1 MFKYISVKFP
11 QTSLGVSTVYSAKLV
26 QTRYEHEILIVEFK
40 DWGLEYDVV
49 SPGTSVSVQIADG
62 ESKRDFYGYVHHVKL
77 KRTPA
82 NNFSEVTFIGGSFPM
97 KQRRQTIYKDKTADQ
112 VIKSIATDHDFVC
125 YSVPH
130 PRVFPQISQAGL
142 SDWAFMVKLAKQCG
156 YSLRTENTELYFQP
170 ILEDYK
176 ELRSEAR
183 KFTMRSLS
191 NIDGSNVYS
200 FEPIIS
206 ESIAYDGAW
215 KSAVAVS
222 GVDTFSGEVMSVAQQ
237 IRNKKTRGKQQ
248 FEFFDSFAVDTV
260 ALTSD
265 VAAYEAES
273 AENRNT
279 FPYRATAEVLGSID
293 VRPDMPIHITGVD
306 APYNG
311 YWVVLSAEHIIV
323 EEQRN
328 VFKYTTIVELGSDS
342 LGVAQTWTDSQTIT
356 APNAMQKRVVKPN
369 VKQTKVKPK
378 TTLNIKRKNV
388 VDSQKG
394 SFGTINNRSKPA
406 AVRGRATA
414 ANTWKSR
421 TRSLNTVIP
430 TVKKGVATTARLAKK
445 RGLSL

>member
-11 QTSLGVSTVYSAKLV
+11 QTSLGVTTVYSARFI

-49 SPGTSVSVQIADG
+49 SPGTSVAVQIADG

-77 KRTPA
+77 KRTPG

-112 VIKSIATDHDFVC
+112 VIKSIATTHDFVC

-183 KFTMRSLS
+183 RFTMRSLS
-191 NIDGSNVYS
+191 NIDGSDIYS

-237 IRNKKTRGKQQ
+237 VRNKKTRGKQQ
-248 FEFFDSFAVDTV
+248 FEFFDSFLKFISKIKCLERLEKILVK
-260 ALTSD
+260 LTKTRIKL
-265 VAAYEAES
+265 ES
-273 AENRNT
+273 
-279 FPYRATAEVLGSID
+279 
-293 VRPDMPIHITGVD
+293 
-306 APYNG
+306 
-311 YWVVLSAEHIIV
+311 
-323 EEQRN
+323 
-328 VFKYTTIVELGSDS
+328 
-342 LGVAQTWTDSQTIT
+342 
-356 APNAMQKRVVKPN
+356 
-369 VKQTKVKPK
+369 
-378 TTLNIKRKNV
+378 
-388 VDSQKG
+388 
-394 SFGTINNRSKPA
+394 
-406 AVRGRATA
+406 
-414 ANTWKSR
+414 
-421 TRSLNTVIP
+421 
-430 TVKKGVATTARLAKK
+430 
-445 RGLSL
+445 

>member
-1 MFKYISVKFP
+1 MFKYIAVSFP
-11 QTSLGVSTVYSAKLV
+11 ETTLGISTVYSAKLV
-26 QTRYEHEILIVEFK
+26 QTRYEHELLIAEFK

-49 SPGTSVSVQIADG
+49 SPGTAVHIQIADG
-62 ESKRDFYGYVHHVKL
+62 DFKREFYGYVHHVKL

-112 VIKSIATDHDFVC
+112 VIKEIATDHEFVC
-125 YSVPH
+125 YSIPH
-130 PRVFPQISQAGL
+130 PRVFPQLSQAGL
-142 SDWAFMVKLAKQCG
+142 SDWAFMAKLAKQCG

-170 ILEDYK
+170 MLEDYK
-176 ELRSEAR
+176 ELRAEAPH
-183 KFTMRSLS
+183 FVMQTLS
-191 NIDGSNVYS
+191 SPEGSTIYS

-222 GVDTFSGEVMSVAQQ
+222 GVDVSSGETMSVATQ

-265 VAAYEAES
+265 VAAYEAEA

-279 FPYRATAEVLGSID
+279 FPYRARAEVLGSIQ

-306 APYNG
+306 SPYNG

-328 VFKYTTIVELGSDS
+328 VFRYTTIVELGSDS
-342 LGVAQTWTDSQTIT
+342 LGVAQTWTDSQTVT
-356 APNAMQKRVVKPN
+356 APNTIQKRVIKPN

-378 TTLNIKRKNV
+378 TALNIKRKSV
-388 VDSQKG
+388 VDSSKG
-394 SFGTINNRSKPA
+394 SFGKINNRSKPA
-406 AVRGRATA
+406 AVKGRATA

-421 TRSLNTVIP
+421 TRSLNTVVP
-430 TVKKGVATTARLAKK
+430 TAKKGVATTARLAKK